1 MWFWW
6 FMLCCD
12 LFIPVMMILCGRMI
26 WKNVPKNR
34 NGLIGYRT
42 TRARKNVET
51 WKFAREY
58 FEKILWKIGWI
69 TCIPSILIPLVF
81 FKTTNSVIGNVGG
94 MLLTIQTILIIGAIF
109 PTERALKKTFT
120 EEGVRRRKNDYKT
133 N

>member
-1 MWFWW
+1 MF
-6 FMLCCD
+6 CCD

-26 WKNVPKNR
+26 
-34 NGLIGYRT
+34 
-42 TRARKNVET
+42 
-51 WKFAREY
+51 
-58 FEKILWKIGWI
+58 WKIGWI

-120 EEGVRRRKNDYKT
+120 KEGVRRKKK
-133 N
+133 